1 MIRKSFTYKK
11 LKSIVALSVIVGE
24 RWAGPTG
31 RGSRPIYS
39 IQIPYHR
46 LPFWY
51 DFEYSLLK
59 RIGLFPFD
67 FHHSFWIRIPRRIWA
82 DFCKIFYLPLSTEMR
97 SICIHVMNDFGFL
110 WWLCRACIFVSRVT
124 FLADSPILSSA
135 DNISNQNGFGKVHLL
150 LFNVQW
156 DLDWDLRVVS
166 QDWPLKS
173 AQIGENGVQF
183 PANFY
188 VSDSLNKSWKIPSVW
203 FGKGIS

>member
-59 RIGLFPFD
+59 RIGLFLFD
-67 FHHSFWIRIPRRIWA
+67 FHHSFWSICIRIPCRIWA
-82 DFCKIFYLPLSTEMR
+82 DLCKIFPYLYQLRCDPFVFTWWMILAFYDALH
-97 SICIHVMNDFGFL
+97 IC
-110 WWLCRACIFVSRVT
+110 VSRDLFWRILRFQAARIT
-124 FLADSPILSSA
+124 FQMKMVLVRYIYCCLMFSEI
-135 DNISNQNGFGKVHLL
+135 
-150 LFNVQW
+150 
-156 DLDWDLRVVS
+156 
-166 QDWPLKS
+166 
-173 AQIGENGVQF
+173 
-183 PANFY
+183 
-188 VSDSLNKSWKIPSVW
+188 
-203 FGKGIS
+203 

>member
-1 MIRKSFTYKK
+1 MSLSEKGGQGPRVEVRG
-11 LKSIVALSVIVGE
+11 LSIPFKFRTTDYLSDTI
-24 RWAGPTG
+24 
-31 RGSRPIYS
+31 
-39 IQIPYHR
+39 
-46 LPFWY
+46 LN
-51 DFEYSLLK
+51 YSLLK

-67 FHHSFWIRIPRRIWA
+67 FYHSFWIRIPCRIWA

-183 PANFY
+183 SANIY
-188 VSDSLNKSWKIPSVW
+188 VSDSLSKS
-203 FGKGIS
+203 